1 MKQNASAYPLCREN
15 AEVFLAMCN
24 PAIALVLCMAGL
36 VLLLFCFL
44 PTWLLCALGV
54 VLLAAGAALL
64 AGAGLFCFLRQGI
77 PSYLFLR
84 TEFAFLDYEASAQDL
99 QGVRLVIE

>member
-15 AEVFLAMCN
+15 AEVFLARGT
-24 PAIALVLCMAGL
+24 PASARVLCMAGL

-64 AGAGLFCFLRQGI
+64 ALKICRK
-77 PSYLFLR
+77 
-84 TEFAFLDYEASAQDL
+84 
-99 QGVRLVIE
+99 

>member
-1 MKQNASAYPLCREN
+1 MKQNTSAYPLCKEN

-44 PTWLLCALGV
+44 PTWLLCALGI
-54 VLLAAGAALL
+54 VLLAVGAAIL
-64 AGAGLFCFLRQGI
+64 ALKICR
-77 PSYLFLR
+77 R
-84 TEFAFLDYEASAQDL
+84 
-99 QGVRLVIE
+99 

>member
-1 MKQNASAYPLCREN
+1 
-15 AEVFLAMCN
+15 
-24 PAIALVLCMAGL
+24 MAGL

-64 AGAGLFCFLRQGI
+64 ALKICRK
-77 PSYLFLR
+77 
-84 TEFAFLDYEASAQDL
+84 
-99 QGVRLVIE
+99 

>member
-1 MKQNASAYPLCREN
+1 MKQNASAYPPCREN

-64 AGAGLFCFLRQGI
+64 ALKICRK
-77 PSYLFLR
+77 
-84 TEFAFLDYEASAQDL
+84 
-99 QGVRLVIE
+99 